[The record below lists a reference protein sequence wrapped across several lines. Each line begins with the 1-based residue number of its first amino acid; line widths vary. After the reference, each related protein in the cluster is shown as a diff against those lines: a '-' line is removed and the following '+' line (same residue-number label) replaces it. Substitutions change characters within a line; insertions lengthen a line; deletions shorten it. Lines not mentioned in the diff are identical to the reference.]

1 MRSDEG
7 DPKPPPAEFNRSIPS
22 HFPVRLR
29 LGLNAIVSRL
39 LVSRVYPMRKW
50 LASAAMLS

>member
-22 HFPVRLR
+22 HSPVRLR
-29 LGLNAIVSRL
+29 LRLNAIVSRL